1 MLLSLLLIHL
11 LKPEQQCSHIQQQ
24 EQQKKSLA
32 SERGKKALFDRNN
45 IRHHGGSSPTA
56 SANGRRR
63 AASQP
68 FRRRGWRTSFSGG
81 HRTGINHASASPSEM
96 IRSLAVEWSCVLRQN
111 ENNSERAPGSRIA
124 RYIHILL
131 RYIYYSAGNPCRVSA
146 RVKRTGSDSLCKSDS
161 SIIVSAL

>member
-11 LKPEQQCSHIQQQ
+11 LKPEQQCSHIQQ

-56 SANGRRR
+56 SANGRWQ
-63 AASQP
+63 AASP
-68 FRRRGWRTSFSGG
+68 LFRRRGWRTSFSGG
-81 HRTGINHASASPSEM
+81 HRTDINHASASPSEM

-124 RYIHILL
+124 RYIHISMTSLL
-131 RYIYYSAGNPCRVSA
+131 THTVAHSTRPSYRPKINKQPL
-146 RVKRTGSDSLCKSDS
+146 KKFLSLAIS
-161 SIIVSAL
+161 